1 MVETYVG
8 VNGMGVAPAVGIT
21 ELAVRSAVV
30 PLVARM
36 LKIRDPLSRHRRGE
50 TRIGTSPS
58 VAEHS
63 EPVEIE
69 IVAVRE
75 MICRTKA
82 QEEIVSVIPSC
93 SFGAYERTVV
103 EDAVHPG
110 SARVVAHAESDA
122 GVCIPSGGIPVD
134 VCRHVSASARVGRD
148 LCASEIPAPAVF
160 LKHDVDDTCR
170 SLGAILGRRICDHLD
185 FLNTLSRNLLQN
197 LRAVVGSKAGVLSI
211 DPYSD

>member
-1 MVETYVG
+1 MVETYIG

-50 TRIGTSPS
+50 MRIGTSPS

-63 EPVEIE
+63 ESVEIE
-69 IVAVRE
+69 IIAVRK

-82 QEEIVSVIPSC
+82 QEEIVSVIPPR
-93 SFGAYERTVV
+93 SFGAYERTVI

-134 VCRHVSASARVGRD
+134 VCRHISASARVGRD
-148 LCASEIPAPAVF
+148 LGASEIPSLRSFLSTMLMIPAVPSGLYLAEGF
-160 LKHDVDDTCR
+160 VIT
-170 SLGAILGRRICDHLD
+170 SIFSI
-185 FLNTLSRNLLQN
+185 LSRNLLQN